1 MKKYI
6 AVLFLI
12 GLFAYGE
19 GTVSESNSNTRAMQR
34 VKLSWIT
41 STNGW
46 ASLSTSGYGGE
57 LLRIRYTSGSG
68 VSTNLPTNLYDVT
81 LTDGEGFDI
90 LQGTG
95 ANIGSNATVNSYG
108 YTNNFPIAIDSA
120 SYSLVVTNAG
130 SVRNGT
136 IELFI
141 R

>member
-90 LQGTG
+90 LQKTG